1 MAININRYK
10 KIIHLIIT
18 TVIFFTST
26 NYPQQTNNHTNF
38 KKEAIQRHLNFLGS
52 DLFEGRGTGTTGG
65 NLAAKYL
72 ALEFERINLKPIG
85 NNKTFYQ
92 YIPLHGSKPL
102 TSSKLEINIKD
113 KTIPLRLNDDYVLLQ
128 AGEQTFIPNPIPL
141 VFVGY
146 GIISPEYDY
155 NDYYNIDV
163 EGKVVVFWDGEPELE
178 DESFFDGK
186 NPTVYSSLEAK
197 QRIALS
203 RGARGSIFIPSPDNV
218 KYKDWYHVVNNYSF
232 EYLSLAYSAASTF
245 GAIVKPGMAKLL
257 FEDSGYNIDDINIM
271 VKTNS
276 VKSFPLNS
284 KLSFRGNFKERDFL
298 ASNVI
303 GFLEGKDPDLKNS
316 NVIVSAHYDHL
327 GIGPPINND
336 SIYNGVFDN
345 AAGVSVLI
353 EIAKEFTKPEN
364 TPKRSIIFILLTGE
378 ESGLLGSRYYIDN
391 PVVPLY
397 KTVANINIDGIASF
411 DKFKSVV
418 GVGKEY
424 STLEDVLNITAQKS
438 GLSVIPIPPLF
449 IQAESFTRSDQLTF
463 ASAGIPAIL
472 ISEGPN
478 YVNLSYKQGLEKMI
492 NFAAKIYHT
501 PFDDLSL
508 PINYDAVIQH
518 AEFLFSFI
526 AEIANAENEPEWFK
540 GSPYINARLRSIAE
554 KK

>member
-1 MAININRYK
+1 MTINIQSFK
-10 KIIHLIIT
+10 KVFRLLT
-18 TVIFFTST
+18 TALIFFASI
-26 NYPQQTNNHTNF
+26 NYPQQATGNTNF
-38 KKEAIQRHLNFLGS
+38 KKEAIRRHLNFLGS

-72 ALEFERINLKPIG
+72 ALEFERTKLKPIG
-85 NNKTFYQ
+85 SNKTFYQ
-92 YIPLHGSKPL
+92 YVPLHGSKPL
-102 TSSKLEINIKD
+102 TSSKLEINVRD
-113 KTIPLRLNDDYVLLQ
+113 KTIPLKLNDDYVLLQ
-128 AGEQTFIPNPIPL
+128 AGEQTFIPNQIPL

-186 NPTVYSSLEAK
+186 NPTIYSSLEAK

-203 RGARGSIFIPSPDNV
+203 RGARGSIFIPSPDNA
-218 KYKDWYHVVNNYSF
+218 KYKDWDQVINNYSF

-245 GAIVKPGMAKLL
+245 GAILKPGAAKLL
-257 FEDSGYNIDDINIM
+257 FEDSGYSIDDVNTM

-276 VKSFPLNS
+276 IKSFPLNS
-284 KLSFRGNFKERDFL
+284 RLSFKGNFKERDFL
-298 ASNVI
+298 APNII
-303 GFLEGKDPDLKNS
+303 GLLEGNDPDLKNS
-316 NVIVSAHYDHL
+316 FVIVSAHYDHL
-327 GIGPPINND
+327 GIGPSINND

-353 EIAKEFTKPEN
+353 EIAKEFSKPEN
-364 TPKRSIIFILLTGE
+364 TPGRSIIFILLTGE
-378 ESGLLGSRYYIDN
+378 ESGLLGSKYYIDN

-397 KTVANINIDGIASF
+397 KTVANINIDGVASF

-418 GVGKEY
+418 GIGKEY
-424 STLEDVLNITAQKS
+424 STLEDFLNITAQKS
-438 GLSVIPIPPLF
+438 GLSVITIPPLF

-472 ISEGPN
+472 ISEGLD
-478 YVNLSYKQGLEKMI
+478 YVNLSYEEGLEKMI
-492 NFAAKIYHT
+492 NFASKIYHT
-501 PFDDLSL
+501 PFDDLTL

-518 AEFLFSFI
+518 TGFLYSFI
-526 AEIANAENEPEWFK
+526 AEIANAEKEPEWYK